1 MLLDSGLRRNDGGKF
16 TGVFVWFTLR
26 TAPCA
31 FKAQALKSSLRRN
44 DGGSFNGAVV
54 SFTLRASLLGVQSAS
69 ALVRPSP

>member
-26 TAPCA
+26 TASCA

-44 DGGSFNGAVV
+44 DIEDFSMTRTNPEKQRHSGRS
-54 SFTLRASLLGVQSAS
+54 SAQT
-69 ALVRPSP
+69 RNH